1 MAPAA
6 TMINEDYPA
15 PIPFPRKGGKTIPPV
30 PSPASE
36 PENEEP
42 VVAPPVPKRPK
53 SKKAPAPA
61 PSPVEEAPPATTTTT
76 KSKSRSG
83 RKSGGG
89 TSAAPAPVIA
99 DEPAETTAVPKK
111 KSGKSK
117 KAAVVAEEAAPVAIE
132 EAVVE
137 TAECAAVKI
146 SAAALDQTR
155 IRERSVDG
163 SGGKVPDDGIFAA
176 VFVDSKDRAV
186 TGTAAGL
193 SSAVKDMIWTF
204 REGTERI
211 RSIGAEI
218 SKMVED
224 DKSRAVL
231 VEFENRAF
239 VVRAPAQ
246 SRAVE

>member
-1 MAPAA
+1 
-6 TMINEDYPA
+6 MIVRGRAGDSDLKRTPGEREWPDNWTLRRCEA
-15 PIPFPRKGGKTIPPV
+15 EKG
-30 PSPASE
+30 
-36 PENEEP
+36 
-42 VVAPPVPKRPK
+42 
-53 SKKAPAPA
+53 
-61 PSPVEEAPPATTTTT
+61 
-76 KSKSRSG
+76 
-83 RKSGGG
+83 
-89 TSAAPAPVIA
+89 
-99 DEPAETTAVPKK
+99 
-111 KSGKSK
+111 
-117 KAAVVAEEAAPVAIE
+117 
-132 EAVVE
+132 AVVE

-186 TGTAAGL
+186 TGTTAGL